1 MRRAVRAGFSGVF
14 GVGILSLVV
23 GQATAGPTTEFTVTG
38 DVISPATYDLAGL
51 GSLALTTETVTFQTM
66 SGPQTGS
73 FTGPT
78 LWTLLNTVGL
88 QTPAVKNGVLRQYV
102 VAQGSDGYTSLFS
115 LGELAPQFG
124 GSNPQVLAAYQQNG
138 TPLGS
143 TGFARIVA
151 AKDNFGGRYVSN
163 LANLEV
169 GTAPSNP
176 SQGGGTTTQLSL
188 SGAVRTPGVF
198 TLSSLGSL
206 PATTETVSYL
216 AGGTPVTATFTGVSI
231 WTLLTDAGIVTDPA
245 IKNDILNYYVL
256 AIGSDGYEAIFSLG
270 ELDPMFGGT
279 GASDLI
285 AYLQDGMPLGADGI
299 ARVVVPDD
307 NFGGRY
313 VSNLVSLQVIDA
325 VVPEPGSLWLFGTSL
340 LAMAV
345 LRRRRAII
353 GAGFILITAVPAAW
367 ADVIINIPA
376 FRDATLFGGS
386 AADNSSSGPGMF
398 VGSDGQ
404 GRPKRG
410 LIEFDI
416 PAYVPSNATI
426 TSAVLTLYL
435 GQVAGSGGG
444 GSSGDPTPRTIRL
457 FDVTTAW
464 AGSTNGTT
472 GFPGPGFGG
481 TGQGFPANIGDATW
495 NYAKYNT
502 LRWNTPGGGGDFV
515 STESADT
522 VVGQS
527 VDTAY
532 SWGST
537 AQMLSDVQGWLDCT
551 SLNYGW
557 LLKNDSE
564 ALQTTFRAFYTREG
578 AIEQGLPQYAPDL
591 VVSYVVPA
599 PEPPPLAIIALA
611 GLTIILL
618 SGRLEAGRPG

>member
-1 MRRAVRAGFSGVF
+1 MQKMVRAGLNCVF
-14 GVGILSLVV
+14 GFGVLALVT

-38 DVISPATYDLAGL
+38 DVAAPATYDLATL
-51 GSLALTTETVTFQTM
+51 GSLSPTTETVTFQTM
-66 SGPQTGS
+66 TGLQTGT

-88 QTPAVKNGVLRQYV
+88 QTPAVKNGMLRQYV

-124 GSNPQVLAAYQQNG
+124 GSNPQVLVAYQQNG
-138 TPLGS
+138 APLGS
-143 TGFARIVA
+143 TGFARMVA

-163 LANLEV
+163 LENLEV

-198 TLSSLGSL
+198 TLSSLESL
-206 PATTETVSYL
+206 PATTETVTYL

-256 AIGSDGYEAIFSLG
+256 ATGSDGYEAIFSLG

-279 GASDLI
+279 GAPDLI
-285 AYLQDGMPLGADGI
+285 AYLQDGMPLGADGF
-299 ARVVVPDD
+299 ARVVVPGDD
-307 NFGGRY
+307 FGGRY

-353 GAGFILITAVPAAW
+353 GAGFILITAGPAAW
-367 ADVIINIPA
+367 ADVIVNIPA
-376 FRDATLFGGS
+376 LQDATLFGGS
-386 AADNSSSGPGMF
+386 AANNSSSGPGMF

-404 GRPKRG
+404 SRPKRG
-410 LIEFDI
+410 LIEFHI
-416 PAYVPSNATI
+416 PAYVPSDATI
-426 TSAVLTLYL
+426 TSAALKLYL
-435 GQVAGSGGG
+435 GQVAGSGG

-502 LRWNTPGGGGDFV
+502 LLWNTPGGGGDFV

-537 AQMLSDVQGWLDCT
+537 AQMLSDVQGWLDGT

-599 PEPPPLAIIALA
+599 PEPPPLAMIALA

>member
-1 MRRAVRAGFSGVF
+1 M
-14 GVGILSLVV
+14 
-23 GQATAGPTTEFTVTG
+23 T
-38 DVISPATYDLAGL
+38 
-51 GSLALTTETVTFQTM
+51 
-66 SGPQTGS
+66 GPQTGT

-88 QTPAVKNGVLRQYV
+88 QTPAVKNGILRQYV

-124 GSNPQVLAAYQQNG
+124 GSNPQVLVAYQQNG
-138 TPLGS
+138 APLGS
-143 TGFARIVA
+143 TGFARMVA
-151 AKDNFGGRYVSN
+151 AKDTFGGRYVSN
-163 LANLEV
+163 LENLEV

-198 TLSSLGSL
+198 TLSSLESL
-206 PATTETVSYL
+206 PATTETVTYL

-256 AIGSDGYEAIFSLG
+256 ATGSDGYEAIFSLG

-279 GASDLI
+279 GAPDLI
-285 AYLQDGMPLGADGI
+285 AYLQDGMPLGADGF
-299 ARVVVPDD
+299 ARVVVPGDD
-307 NFGGRY
+307 FGGRY

-353 GAGFILITAVPAAW
+353 GAGFILITAGPAAW
-367 ADVIINIPA
+367 ADVIVNIPA
-376 FRDATLFGGS
+376 LQDATLFGGS
-386 AADNSSSGPGMF
+386 AANNSSSGPGMF

-404 GRPKRG
+404 SRPKRG

-416 PAYVPSNATI
+416 PAYVPSDATI
-426 TSAVLTLYL
+426 TSAALTLYL
-435 GQVAGSGGG
+435 GQVAGSGG

-472 GFPGPGFGG
+472 GFPGRGFGG

-502 LRWNTPGGGGDFV
+502 LLWNTPGGGGDFV

-537 AQMLSDVQGWLDCT
+537 AQMLSDVQGWLDGT

-599 PEPPPLAIIALA
+599 PEPPPLAMIALA